1 MLAIMSRNRK
11 IKSLTLIEI
20 MVVLGI
26 SMLLIGVSIPL
37 FGRQGAKESLHKEAE
52 AIASFYSRAQNYS
65 FHPEREDVDYYS
77 VKPDNCIPFDDSQI
91 CKKLVIYANN
101 DDSSI
106 EVDSFVTPRA
116 VFDFHGELVYQLQSG
131 RIEIV
136 ESLTVNT
143 FYENNLNEKISIILY
158 PTGVIDVQ
166 I

>member
-1 MLAIMSRNRK
+1 MSLNNK
-11 IKSLTLIEI
+11 IKALTLIEI
-20 MVVLGI
+20 MIAMGIVV
-26 SMLLIGVSIPL
+26 LLIGVSIPL

-65 FHPEREDVDYYS
+65 FHPEREDVDHYS
-77 VKPDNCIPFDDSQI
+77 VKPDNCTPFDDSQI

-101 DDSSI
+101 NDSPV

-116 VFDFHGELVYQLQSG
+116 VFDFHNELEYQLQSG
-131 RIEIV
+131 RIEI
-136 ESLTVNT
+136 ERPITINT
-143 FYENNLNEKISIILY
+143 FYENNLSEKISIILY